1 MIPQNKS
8 SVCLRIHVLLS
19 YLCNVLL
26 GVDQRFWL
34 TTRRDY
40 RVWWHSQLRWG
51 RRYILHLRLYYLWWR
66 TMVLWRHCGRL
77 LCATLTAESGS
88 KTYSAWHV
96 LCMGFS
102 LPLDLALCKVA
113 LGGCVRQLAADVSR
127 PVAGLQVVR
136 VHQAASATFKQ
147 RSSKDAHVV
156 LGAIRW
162 VRIVSELL
170 RAVEARAIGSVGL
183 DVGPEAA
190 GAGYARGSFVL
201 CLCGC

>member
-96 LCMGFS
+96 LCMGS
-102 LPLDLALCKVA
+102 LCLWTWLCA
-113 LGGCVRQLAADVSR
+113 RLRSEDVSANSQPTFR
-127 PVAGLQVVR
+127 GQSQVCRSCEYIKPPVQLSS
-136 VHQAASATFKQ
+136 SAPPKT
-147 RSSKDAHVV
+147 HT
-156 LGAIRW
+156 
-162 VRIVSELL
+162 
-170 RAVEARAIGSVGL
+170 
-183 DVGPEAA
+183 
-190 GAGYARGSFVL
+190 
-201 CLCGC
+201 